1 MTKIFGIT
9 SGKGGVG
16 KSTVVASL
24 GVLLSRMGKRTLIID
39 ADIAMGSLQL
49 ILGLQNTPITLHE
62 VLTGEADVEEA
73 IYNSYDG
80 LHVMPC
86 SSSLHSFL
94 RSDLNVF
101 EDVVS
106 KLNAYDFILVDDSAG
121 LTKYSL
127 APLKVVEETLLVVTP
142 DLPSISAALRMKI
155 AAGMSGSKVTSAIIN
170 KQRRTGIKGDEIRS
184 TLGIEILGEI
194 PQDNNVLKSLDAK
207 MPIVE
212 YKPKSPASKAFNILS
227 LKIAGE
233 IDELMSQNDSSFVQ
247 RFIQRTGR

>member
-1 MTKIFGIT
+1 MTKIYGIT

-16 KSTVVASL
+16 KSTVVACL

-62 VLTGEADVEEA
+62 VLTGEAEVEEA

-80 LHVMPC
+80 LHVIPC

-94 RSDLNVF
+94 RSDLGVF
-101 EDVVS
+101 EEVIS
-106 KLNAYDFILVDDSAG
+106 QLKAYDFILVDDSAG

-142 DLPSISAALRMKI
+142 DLPSISAALKMKI
-155 AAGMSGSKVTSAIIN
+155 AAEMSGSNVTGVIIN

-194 PQDNNVLKSLDAK
+194 PQDNNVFKSLDAK
-207 MPIVE
+207 EPIVM
-212 YKPKSPASKAFNILS
+212 YKPKSPASKAFETIS
-227 LKIAGE
+227 LKMAGE
-233 IDELMSQNDSSFVQ
+233 IDELMVHNTSNFVQ
-247 RFIQRTGR
+247 RFIQMIGR